1 MIEKIKALL
10 INLSEEVLKS
20 RDFDVQSKGKQ
31 DIVTDLD
38 FQMERRIKD
47 ALLTEFPEDLFIGEE
62 ENHETLT
69 DARTWV
75 CDPIDGTLNFTCE
88 IPYFGVQVALL
99 ENKQPTFSMIYLPE
113 LSELYAA
120 QKHQGAVLYH
130 LKTGKK
136 TILNLPEGAVLNETA
151 VLNESA
157 LSSESALSKLNQITL
172 SQVVV
177 TFGDFSKS
185 NPSSRGYQLKAMG
198 ELIEKAMRIRIQGAS
213 SVDFAFVSA
222 RKNGCHIL
230 FSKNIW
236 ELAPGL
242 LLAEEAGC
250 KVQRISGAQHGFSG
264 EGVVIA
270 INDLILNEV
279 IEVLEAIKCE

>member
-1 MIEKIKALL
+1 MIEKVKALL

-47 ALLTEFPEDLFIGEE
+47 ALLTEFPGDLFIGEE

-136 TILNLPEGAVLNETA
+136 TILNLPDEAVLDET
-151 VLNESA
+151 E
-157 LSSESALSKLNQITL
+157 LSKLNQITL

-185 NPSSRGYQLKAMG
+185 NPTSRGYQLKAMG

-222 RKNGCHIL
+222 RKNGCHIM

-279 IEVLEAIKCE
+279 IEILEAIKCE